1 MHKHKITLYSESF
14 LEPSLKYCPKFKDHF
29 FESPTPNF
37 DYSLLHI
44 KSLSDEQNP
53 LKINHIPISCW
64 HFRGPPCIIGVQ
76 SHQSE
81 ELYHIIK
88 VSWVANFRLDK
99 VEILFIYAISW
110 PWLQEVLVF
119 KAMIRFRSCNYK
131 RLIFIL
137 KY

>member
-53 LKINHIPISCW
+53 LKII
-64 HFRGPPCIIGVQ
+64 HFSDFLLSNSLSENLGSDCIGKNGRKEKKC
-76 SHQSE
+76 S
-81 ELYHIIK
+81 
-88 VSWVANFRLDK
+88 
-99 VEILFIYAISW
+99 
-110 PWLQEVLVF
+110 VLVVP
-119 KAMIRFRSCNYK
+119 CH
-131 RLIFIL
+131 
-137 KY
+137 